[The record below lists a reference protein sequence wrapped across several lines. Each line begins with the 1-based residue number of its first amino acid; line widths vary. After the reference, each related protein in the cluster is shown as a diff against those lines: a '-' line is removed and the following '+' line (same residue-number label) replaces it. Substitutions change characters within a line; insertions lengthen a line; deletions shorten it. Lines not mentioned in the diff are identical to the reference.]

1 MNGSSELEVVDHDYS
16 DVVCL
21 VPVFNEG
28 EVVGDVITEL
38 RRVFDLV
45 VCIDDGSSD
54 GSGEV
59 ARLSGAHLIRH
70 CVNLGQGG
78 ALSTGF
84 RFALNQPNIRYV
96 VTFDGDGQH
105 RVADA
110 VALVNRLKC
119 ENLDVVIGTRF
130 AGVEALSMPRSKRAV
145 LRLIIGIR
153 KIFTKSEFTDIHN
166 GLRAFTTEALSKF
179 EVTQFGMAH
188 ASEINQKIRLHKLRA
203 AEEPVQIIYTSY
215 SIRKGQTLLN
225 GVNVIAEL
233 IWR

>member
-1 MNGSSELEVVDHDYS
+1 MNGSSELEVIGNDFS

-28 EVVGDVITEL
+28 EVIGDVVAEL
-38 RRVFDLV
+38 RQVFDFV
-45 VCIDDGSSD
+45 VCVDDGSND
-54 GSGEV
+54 GSGEI

-70 CVNLGQGG
+70 SVNLGQGG

-84 RFALNQPNIRYV
+84 RFAINQPNIRYV

-110 VALVNRLKC
+110 VALVNRLKS
-119 ENLDVVIGTRF
+119 EDLDVVIGTRF
-130 AGVEALSMPRSKRAV
+130 AGVEALSMPKSKRMV

-153 KIFTKSEFTDIHN
+153 KIFTHSEFTDIHN
-166 GLRAFTTEALSKF
+166 GLRAFTTEALGKF

-188 ASEINQKIRLHKLRA
+188 ASEINQKIRLLELKA
-203 AEEPVQIIYTSY
+203 AEEPVQVIYTSY